1 MKKLN
6 VKKILTLVLWIIGL
20 SGLVASLA
28 FATNNE
34 KNVLS
39 ENLSVSISNTNDN
52 QFLDEEDIK
61 LFFKERSDTILHAAI
76 KNINVTKLEKA
87 LNAHPAIENAD
98 ISVDVNGDV
107 NVDVKQRTPVV
118 RILNLDG
125 ESYYIDTQSKLMPL
139 SENYTARVL
148 IATGNIFEPYAQRY
162 TTTVN
167 IIAKH
172 PIYSKVSV
180 LDDIFAV
187 TQYINKDSVLASLIQ
202 QINITKDKEI
212 ELFPS
217 IGNHKII
224 FGDAQNIEEK
234 FNKLKLFYTE
244 GLNKTDGW
252 NKYSIIN
259 IKYKNQVVCT
269 KKTIYGK

>member
-1 MKKLN
+1 MKLN
-6 VKKILTLVLWIIGL
+6 TKKILTLVLWIIGL

-28 FATNNE
+28 FATKKE
-34 KNVLS
+34 KSVIS
-39 ENLSVSISNTNDN
+39 ENLSVSITNTNDN
-52 QFLDEEDIK
+52 LFIDEEDVK
-61 LFFKERSDTILHAAI
+61 LFFNERKDSILNTAI
-76 KNINVTKLEKA
+76 KSINVTKLEKA

-98 ISVDVNGDV
+98 VSVDVNGDV

-118 RILNLDG
+118 RIFNLDG
-125 ESYYIDTQSKLMPL
+125 ESYYIDSQSKLMPL
-139 SENYTARVL
+139 NENYTARVL
-148 IATGNIFEPYAQRY
+148 IATGNIYEPFAQRY
-162 TTTVN
+162 TTSVN
-167 IIAKH
+167 AIAKH
-172 PIYSKVSV
+172 PLYSRVSV
-180 LDDIFAV
+180 LDDIYAI
-187 TQYINKDSVLASLIQ
+187 TQYINKDSVLTSLIQ

-212 ELFPS
+212 ELFPL

-252 NKYSIIN
+252 NKYSIVN

-269 KKTIYGK
+269 KK

>member
-1 MKKLN
+1 MKLN
-6 VKKILTLVLWIIGL
+6 TKKILTLVLWIIGL

-28 FATNNE
+28 FATKKE
-34 KNVLS
+34 KSVIS
-39 ENLSVSISNTNDN
+39 ENLIVSITNTNDN
-52 QFLDEEDIK
+52 LFIDEEDVK
-61 LFFKERSDTILHAAI
+61 LFFIERKDSILNTAI

-98 ISVDVNGDV
+98 VSVDVNGDV

-118 RILNLDG
+118 RIFNLDG
-125 ESYYIDTQSKLMPL
+125 ESYYIDSQSKLMPL
-139 SENYTARVL
+139 NENYTARVL
-148 IATGNIFEPYAQRY
+148 IATGNIYEPFAQRY
-162 TTTVN
+162 TMPVN
-167 IIAKH
+167 AIAKH
-172 PIYSKVSV
+172 SLYSKVSM
-180 LDDIFAV
+180 LDDIYAI
-187 TQYINKDSVLASLIQ
+187 TQYINKDSVLTSLIQ

-212 ELFPS
+212 ELFPL

-234 FNKLKLFYTE
+234 FKKLKLFYTE

-252 NKYSIIN
+252 NKYSIVN

-269 KKTIYGK
+269 KK

>member
-1 MKKLN
+1 MKKIN
-6 VKKILTLVLWIIGL
+6 IRKILTLVLWIIGL

-28 FATNNE
+28 FATKKE
-34 KNVLS
+34 KSVIS
-39 ENLSVSISNTNDN
+39 ENLSVSITNTNDN
-52 QFLDEEDIK
+52 LFIDEEDVK
-61 LFFKERSDTILHAAI
+61 LFFNERKDSILHAEI
-76 KNINVTKLEKA
+76 KNIDVTKLEKA
-87 LNAHPAIENAD
+87 LNAHPAVENAD

-107 NVDVKQRTPVV
+107 NVAVKERTPIV
-118 RILNLDG
+118 RVFNLDG
-125 ESYYIDTQSKLMPL
+125 ESYYIDSQSKLMPL
-139 SENYTARVL
+139 NENYTARVL
-148 IATGNIFEPYAQRY
+148 IATGNIYEPFAQRY
-162 TTTVN
+162 TTSINV
-167 IIAKH
+167 IAKH
-172 PIYSKVSV
+172 PLYSKVSV
-180 LDDIFAV
+180 LDDIYAI
-187 TQYINKDSVLASLIQ
+187 TQYIIKDSVLTSLIQ

-252 NKYSIIN
+252 NKYSIVN

-269 KKTIYGK
+269 KK

>member
-1 MKKLN
+1 MKKIN
-6 VKKILTLVLWIIGL
+6 IRKILTLVLWIIGL

-28 FATNNE
+28 FATKKE
-34 KNVLS
+34 KSVIS
-39 ENLSVSISNTNDN
+39 ENLSVSITNTNDN
-52 QFLDEEDIK
+52 LFIDEEDVK
-61 LFFKERSDTILHAAI
+61 LFFNERKDSILHAEI
-76 KNINVTKLEKA
+76 KNIDVTKLEKA
-87 LNAHPAIENAD
+87 LNAHPAVENAD

-107 NVDVKQRTPVV
+107 NVAVKERTPIV
-118 RILNLDG
+118 RVFNLDG
-125 ESYYIDTQSKLMPL
+125 ESYYIDSQSKLMPL
-139 SENYTARVL
+139 NENYTARVL
-148 IATGNIFEPYAQRY
+148 IATGNIYEPFAQRY
-162 TTTVN
+162 TTSINV
-167 IIAKH
+167 IAKH
-172 PIYSKVSV
+172 PLYSKVSV
-180 LDDIFAV
+180 LDDIYAIM
-187 TQYINKDSVLASLIQ
+187 QYIIKDSVLTSLIQ

-252 NKYSIIN
+252 NKYSIVN

-269 KKTIYGK
+269 KK

>member
-6 VKKILTLVLWIIGL
+6 AKKILTLVLWIIGL

>member
-1 MKKLN
+1 MKKIN
-6 VKKILTLVLWIIGL
+6 TKKILILVLWIIGL

-28 FATNNE
+28 FATKKE
-34 KNVLS
+34 KSVIS
-39 ENLSVSISNTNDN
+39 ENLSVSITNTNDN
-52 QFLDEEDIK
+52 VFIDEEDVK
-61 LFFKERSDTILHAAI
+61 LFFNERKDSILHAEI
-76 KNINVTKLEKA
+76 KNIDVTKLEKA
-87 LNAHPAIENAD
+87 LNAHPAVENAD

-107 NVDVKQRTPVV
+107 NVAVKERTPIV
-118 RILNLDG
+118 RVFNLDG
-125 ESYYIDTQSKLMPL
+125 ESYYIDSQSKLMPL
-139 SENYTARVL
+139 NENYTARVL
-148 IATGNIFEPYAQRY
+148 IATGNIYEPFAQRY
-162 TTTVN
+162 ATSVN
-167 IIAKH
+167 TIAKH
-172 PIYSKVSV
+172 PLYSKVSV
-180 LDDIFAV
+180 LDDIYAI
-187 TQYINKDSVLASLIQ
+187 TQYIIKDSVLTSLIQ

-252 NKYSIIN
+252 NKYSIVN

-269 KKTIYGK
+269 KK